1 LFLRLESLN
10 YLVFKTG

>member
-10 YLVFKTG
+10 YLVFKIG